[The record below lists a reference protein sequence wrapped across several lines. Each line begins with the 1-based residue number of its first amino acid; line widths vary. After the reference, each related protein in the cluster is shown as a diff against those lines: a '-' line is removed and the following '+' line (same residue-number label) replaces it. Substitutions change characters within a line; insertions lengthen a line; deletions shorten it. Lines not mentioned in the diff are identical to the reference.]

1 MPAAGEP
8 GHTPVQ
14 AFAAPALV
22 EAAAEAPSSA
32 TPPST
37 PPQMRKGPI
46 QPQKQS
52 EYATTKMT
60 REQKEQREREEKER
74 AAIEGP
80 KRRNQAEEKAI
91 ARLRGRGS
99 TTQVAPVPHR

>member
-1 MPAAGEP
+1 MPAPGEP

-22 EAAAEAPSSA
+22 EAPTEIASS
-32 TPPST
+32 ST
-37 PPQMRKGPI
+37 PPQTRKGPTA
-46 QPQKQS
+46 PQSVLK
-52 EYATTKMT
+52 T
-60 REQKEQREREEKER
+60 RETPEQRAQKERDEKER

-80 KRRNQAEEKAI
+80 KRRNQAEEKAV

-99 TTQVAPVPHR
+99 TAQVAPQSHSHR